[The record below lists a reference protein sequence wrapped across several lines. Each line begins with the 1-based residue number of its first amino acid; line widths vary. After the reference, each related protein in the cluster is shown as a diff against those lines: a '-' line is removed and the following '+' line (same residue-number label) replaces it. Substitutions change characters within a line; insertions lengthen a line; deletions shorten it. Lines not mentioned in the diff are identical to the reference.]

1 MRLKNLLLS
10 FGAFAVAPAFATT
23 YYVTP
28 EGAGNKDGL
37 TPENAFGVEEFREQA
52 LKNVDGD
59 VYKLAAGTYK
69 PSACIII
76 KKSDICY
83 HKRQHRGEND
93 PVGRQKQ

>member
-10 FGAFAVAPAFATT
+10 FGAFAVVPAFATT

-52 LKNVDGD
+52 LKNVDAMSTN
-59 VYKLAAGTYK
+59 LPPEHTNPAHA
-69 PSACIII
+69 SFS
-76 KKSDICY
+76 KKQPLPQLMEAQREEPFSL
-83 HKRQHRGEND
+83 ET
-93 PVGRQKQ
+93 

>member
-52 LKNVDGD
+52 L
-59 VYKLAAGTYK
+59 
-69 PSACIII
+69 
-76 KKSDICY
+76 
-83 HKRQHRGEND
+83 
-93 PVGRQKQ
+93 